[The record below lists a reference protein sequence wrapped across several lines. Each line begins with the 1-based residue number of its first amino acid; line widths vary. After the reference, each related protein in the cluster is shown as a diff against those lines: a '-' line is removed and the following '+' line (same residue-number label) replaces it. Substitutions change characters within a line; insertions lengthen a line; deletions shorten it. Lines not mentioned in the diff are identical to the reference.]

1 MTAKEAGYLLSR
13 LAQFLRNRRPGGGV
27 RVASSDDRFQTRPLT
42 EPPLGED
49 AAAPGVADGQAR
61 PAEGKLVLIVD
72 DSADSAAFVSL
83 YLQNRNYR
91 VVTAHNGEEAVRV
104 ADTIVPDIILMDIA
118 MPDVDGLEATR
129 RIRASATLPYIP
141 IIALTAFTT
150 EGFKRAAVE
159 VGIDGYL
166 TKPVDCERL
175 HQLISRLLR
184 VAE

>member
-1 MTAKEAGYLLSR
+1 MSAREAGYLLSR
-13 LAQFLRNRRPGGGV
+13 LARFLRNRWPGRGI
-27 RVASSDDRFQTRPLT
+27 RVASSDDRFQTRPLA
-42 EPPLGED
+42 EQPLDED
-49 AAAPGVADGQAR
+49 AAPGVVDHQDR

-104 ADTIVPDIILMDIA
+104 ADAITPDIILMDIA

-175 HQLISRLLR
+175 HQLISRLLK
-184 VAE
+184 VSD